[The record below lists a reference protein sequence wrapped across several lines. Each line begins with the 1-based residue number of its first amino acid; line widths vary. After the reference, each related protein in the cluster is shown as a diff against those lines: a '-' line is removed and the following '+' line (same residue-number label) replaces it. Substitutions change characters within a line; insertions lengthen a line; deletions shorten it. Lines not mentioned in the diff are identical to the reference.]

1 MKKISVVSC
10 WLLLVASMTMAQEID
25 SQGADNQGADNTV
38 TASSGVA
45 ASTAEIQS
53 GTAPTY
59 KELEKQL
66 QEKNALLAAKDNQ
79 ILVLKVKMLEVRSE
93 CNSIKAD
100 YDKVL
105 AFFLVLLNDPRSK
118 TDVGFLFSQVSDV
131 VAQIQK

>member
-10 WLLLVASMTMAQEID
+10 WFLLMASLAMAQE
-25 SQGADNQGADNTV
+25 SANLEPGSMVTV
-38 TASSGVA
+38 SPRVE

-66 QEKNALLAAKDNQ
+66 QEKNALLAEKDNQ

-118 TDVGFLFSQVSDV
+118 MDAGFLFSQLSDV